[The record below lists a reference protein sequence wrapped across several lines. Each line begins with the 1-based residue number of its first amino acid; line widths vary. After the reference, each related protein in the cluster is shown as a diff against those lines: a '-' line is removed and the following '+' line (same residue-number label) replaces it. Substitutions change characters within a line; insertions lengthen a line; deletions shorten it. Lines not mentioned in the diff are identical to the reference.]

1 MIKNFRFIIMF
12 TAILLAV
19 LMLPSCFAG
28 IGDGALF
35 DNIQTSGESNVS
47 ADDDTTSVNPTSVTL
62 RAVNS
67 LSASRPAGI
76 ELGADEAAEIYELI
90 MSAEILELG
99 QSPASTFSPNYI
111 LVSFSADSGSAQFQV
126 EQNGEITQ
134 SHGFLEGN
142 AFFLDRYS
150 EGIYDKI
157 MEYLK

>member
-1 MIKNFRFIIMF
+1 MKKYIVLIALLF
-12 TAILLAV
+12 LAV
-19 LMLPSCFAG
+19 ILTSCVG

-47 ADDDTTSVNPTSVTL
+47 AEDDTTSVKPTSVTL
-62 RAVNS
+62 RAINS
-67 LSASRPAGI
+67 LSSSWAGKI

-99 QSPASTFSPNYI
+99 LSLSSTFSPNYI
-111 LVSFSADSGSAQFQV
+111 LVSFSADSGSAQFKV

-142 AFFLDRYS
+142 AIFSDRYS

>member
-1 MIKNFRFIIMF
+1 MKKYVIGMS
-12 TAILLAV
+12 ILIVILC
-19 LMLPSCFAG
+19 LTSCVG
-28 IGDGALF
+28 IGDGALV
-35 DNIQTSGESNVS
+35 DNIQSSGESNVS
-47 ADDDTTSVNPTSVTL
+47 ADDDTTSVKPTSVTL
-62 RAVNS
+62 RAINS
-67 LSASRPAGI
+67 LSSSIPAEI

-99 QSPASTFSPNYI
+99 QSPASTFPRNYI

-142 AFFLDRYS
+142 AFFFDRYS

>member
-1 MIKNFRFIIMF
+1 MKKYVLGMS
-12 TAILLAV
+12 ILIVILC
-19 LMLPSCFAG
+19 LTSCVG

-47 ADDDTTSVNPTSVTL
+47 ADDGTTSVKPTSVTL
-62 RAVNS
+62 RAINS
-67 LSASRPAGI
+67 LSSSIPAEI

-99 QSPASTFSPNYI
+99 MWSSTFSPNYI

-142 AFFLDRYS
+142 AFFFDRYS

>member
-1 MIKNFRFIIMF
+1 MKKYVIGMS
-12 TAILLAV
+12 ILIVILC
-19 LMLPSCFAG
+19 LTSCVG

-47 ADDDTTSVNPTSVTL
+47 ADDDTTSVKPTSVTL
-62 RAVNS
+62 RAINS
-67 LSASRPAGI
+67 LSSSIPAEI

-99 QSPASTFSPNYI
+99 QSPASTFPRNYI

-142 AFFLDRYS
+142 AFFFDRYS

>member
-1 MIKNFRFIIMF
+1 MKKYLPI
-12 TAILLAV
+12 ILLLLIA
-19 LMLPSCFAG
+19 LILPSCAG

-47 ADDDTTSVNPTSVTL
+47 ADDDTTSVKPTSVTL
-62 RAVNS
+62 RAIDS
-67 LSASRPAGI
+67 LSSSIPAEI

-99 QSPASTFSPNYI
+99 MWSSTFSPNYI
-111 LVSFSADSGSAQFQV
+111 LVSFSADSGSAQFKV
-126 EQNGEITQ
+126 EPNGEITQ
-134 SHGFLEGN
+134 SHGFLEDN
-142 AFFLDRYS
+142 AFFFDRYS